1 MDRHIVAELRAA
13 NEACMTLM
21 TLMAIDDDHQTAAK
35 LVAEDERFAQRT
47 TCMALAGF
55 ALSAVSAL
63 ADQLGVEIEEI
74 IQAAATS
81 AALHGVELESQ
92 LDNQENDD
100 EGRS

>member
-1 MDRHIVAELRAA
+1 MDRYIVAELRAA

-21 TLMAIDDDHQTAAK
+21 TLMALEDDHNEAAK
-35 LVAEDERFAQRT
+35 LVAEDDRYAQRT

-63 ADQLGVEIEEI
+63 ADQLEVSVEEI
-74 IQAAATS
+74 IQAAAQS
-81 AALHGVELESQ
+81 AAMHGIELESM
-92 LDNQENDD
+92 LDEQDNND

>member
-21 TLMAIDDDHQTAAK
+21 TLMALEDDHSRAAE
-35 LVAEDERFAQRT
+35 LVAEDDRYAQRT

-63 ADQLGVEIEEI
+63 ADHLEITVEEI

-81 AALHGVELESQ
+81 AALHGVELESM

-100 EGRS
+100 EGHS